1 MELTVRIRQG
11 FADVLVLLLSAQL
24 VSQLLTVVD
33 RWMQPLQPL
42 LQLAATAFALVCSAY
57 LSEDDLRRARLLRSY
72 PPRRLIPL
80 GLHFLGLLVGL
91 VMVQVGR

>member
-1 MELTVRIRQG
+1 MELAMRIRQG
-11 FADVLVLLLSAQL
+11 IADVMVFLLSVQLISQL
-24 VSQLLTVVD
+24 VYGLE

-42 LQLAATAFALVCSAY
+42 LQLAATVFALICSAY

-80 GLHFLGLLVGL
+80 GLHFLGLLAGL
-91 VMVQVGR
+91 VLLQVGR